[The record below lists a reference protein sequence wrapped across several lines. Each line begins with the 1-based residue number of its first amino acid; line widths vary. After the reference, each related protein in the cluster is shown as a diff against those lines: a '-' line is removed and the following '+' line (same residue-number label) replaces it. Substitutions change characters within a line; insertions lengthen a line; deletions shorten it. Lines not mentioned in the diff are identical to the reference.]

1 MSGIVISVGMAD
13 YKTARSPDLLLT
25 AGLGSCI
32 GICIHDPYLKVGGM
46 AHIMLP
52 TANGSLGGNPAK
64 YADTALELLLNE
76 ISKMGAITSR
86 LRAKIAG
93 GAQMFSFPGKPPVLK
108 IGDRNA
114 EAVEMELKKHRIPL
128 LVTDVGGSFGR
139 TIHFDVGSGELRIRT
154 INHGEK
160 VV

>member
-1 MSGIVISVGMAD
+1 MSTVITVGMAD
-13 YKTARSPDLLLT
+13 YKTASIPDLLMT

-32 GICIHDPYLKVGGM
+32 GICVHDPVQKVGGM

-52 TANGSLGGNPAK
+52 TANGNLGGNPAK
-64 YADTALELLLNE
+64 YADTAIELMMKE
-76 ISKMGAITSR
+76 IIRMGASKSR

-108 IGDRNA
+108 IGDRNF
-114 EAVEMELKKHRIPL
+114 EAVEQELKRLAIPL
-128 LVTDVGGSFGR
+128 LVADVGGSFGR
-139 TIHFDVGSGELRIRT
+139 TIHFDVGTGELKVRT

-160 VV
+160 VI

>member
-1 MSGIVISVGMAD
+1 MNDVITVGMAD
-13 YKTARSPDLLLT
+13 FKTAVAPILLLT

-32 GICIHDPYLKVGGM
+32 GICVHDPILKVGGM

-64 YADTALELLLNE
+64 YADTALELLVRD
-76 ISKMGAITSR
+76 IMSMGASKSR
-86 LRAKIAG
+86 LRAKMAG

-108 IGDRNA
+108 IGDRNS
-114 EAVEMELKKHRIPL
+114 EAVEQELKKHGIPL
-128 LVTDVGGSFGR
+128 LVADVGGSFGR
-139 TIHFDVGSGELRIRT
+139 TIHFNVGTGDLHIRT

>member
-1 MSGIVISVGMAD
+1 MNDVITVGMAD
-13 YKTARSPDLLLT
+13 FKTAVAPVLLLT

-32 GICIHDPYLKVGGM
+32 GICIHDPILKVGGM

-64 YADTALELLLNE
+64 YADTAMELLVRDILG
-76 ISKMGAITSR
+76 MGASKSR
-86 LRAKIAG
+86 LRAKMAG

-114 EAVEMELKKHRIPL
+114 EAVEQELKRYGIPL
-128 LVTDVGGSFGR
+128 LVADVGGSFGR
-139 TIHFDVGSGELRIRT
+139 TIHFNVGTGELHIRT

>member
-1 MSGIVISVGMAD
+1 MSNVINVGMAD
-13 YKTARSPDLLLT
+13 LKTTKTPNILMT

-32 GICIHDPYLKVGGM
+32 GICIHDPILKVGGM

-52 TANGSLGGNPAK
+52 TANGHNAENPAK
-64 YADTALELLLNE
+64 YADSAME
-76 ISKMGAITSR
+76 ILIADILRLGAQKSR

-114 EAVEMELKKHRIPL
+114 EAVTEGLARIGIPL
-128 LVTDVGGSFGR
+128 IISDVGGSFGR
-139 TIHFDVGSGELRIRT
+139 TIHYDVGTGDLKIRT

-160 VV
+160 VI

>member
-1 MSGIVISVGMAD
+1 MSNVISVGMAD
-13 YKTARSPDLLLT
+13 LKTTKAPNILMT

-32 GICIHDPYLKVGGM
+32 GICIHDPIQKWGAM

-52 TANGSLGGNPAK
+52 TAGSANGGNPAK
-64 YADTALELLLNE
+64 YADTAMDVLVTE
-76 ISKMGAITSR
+76 ILRLGASKSR
-86 LRAKIAG
+86 LRAKMAG

-114 EAVEMELKKHRIPL
+114 EQVIIELKRLGIPL
-128 LVTDVGGSFGR
+128 LVSDVGGSFGR
-139 TIHFDVGSGELRIRT
+139 TIHFDVGTGDLKVRT

-160 VV
+160 VI

>member
-1 MSGIVISVGMAD
+1 MNGIISVGMAD
-13 YKTARSPDLLLT
+13 YKTARSPEILLT

-32 GICIHDPYLKVGGM
+32 GICIHDPFLKVGGM

-52 TANGSLGGNPAK
+52 TVNGSIGGNLAK
-64 YADTALELLLNE
+64 YADTALELLIKE
-76 ISKMGAITSR
+76 IAGMGANKSR

-114 EAVEMELKKHRIPL
+114 EAVKGELKRNGIPL
-128 LVTDVGGSFGR
+128 LVADVGGSFGR
-139 TIHFDVGSGELRIRT
+139 TIHFDVGTGELRIRT

>member
-1 MSGIVISVGMAD
+1 MSNIITVGMAD
-13 YKTARSPDLLLT
+13 FKTSKAPDILMT

-32 GICIHDPYLKVGGM
+32 GICIHDPLEKVGGM

-52 TANGSLGGNPAK
+52 TANGNPGINQAK
-64 YADTALELLLNE
+64 YADTAVELLIQDILRLGA
-76 ISKMGAITSR
+76 SKMR

-93 GAQMFSFPGKPPVLK
+93 GAQMFSFPGKTNVLK

-114 EAVEMELKKHRIPL
+114 EAVEAELKRFGIPL
-128 LVTDVGGSFGR
+128 IIADVGGSFGR
-139 TIHFDVGSGELRIRT
+139 TIHFDVANGDLKVRT

-160 VV
+160 VI

>member
-1 MSGIVISVGMAD
+1 MLEWQII
-13 YKTARSPDLLLT
+13 KQREHQEILLT

-32 GICIHDPYLKVGGM
+32 GICIHDPLLKVGGM

-52 TANGSLGGNPAK
+52 TASISLGGNPAK
-64 YADTALELLLNE
+64 YADTALELLLKE
-76 ISKMGAITSR
+76 ISGMGANKAR
-86 LRAKIAG
+86 LKAKMAG

-108 IGDRNA
+108 IGERNA
-114 EAVEMELKKHRIPL
+114 EAVQKELKKHGIPL
-128 LVTDVGGSFGR
+128 LVADVGGSFGR
-139 TIHFDVGSGELRIRT
+139 TIYFDVGTGELRIRT

>member
-1 MSGIVISVGMAD
+1 MNGVISVGMAD
-13 YKTARSPDLLLT
+13 YKTARSPEILLT

-32 GICIHDPYLKVGGM
+32 GICIHDPLLKVGGM

-52 TANGSLGGNPAK
+52 TATGSLGGNPAK
-64 YADTALELLLNE
+64 YADTALDLLLRE
-76 ISKMGAITSR
+76 IASMGTNKSR

-93 GAQMFSFPGKPPVLK
+93 GAQMFSFPGRPQVLK

-114 EAVEMELKKHRIPL
+114 EAVAQELKKHGIPL
-128 LVTDVGGSFGR
+128 LVSDVGGSFGR
-139 TIHFDVGSGELRIRT
+139 TIHFDVGTGELRIRT

>member
-1 MSGIVISVGMAD
+1 MSNVISVGMAD
-13 YKTARSPDLLLT
+13 LKTTKAPNILMT

-32 GICIHDPYLKVGGM
+32 GICVHDPIQKVGGM

-52 TANGSLGGNPAK
+52 TAGSASGGNPAK
-64 YADTALELLLNE
+64 YADTAMDLLVTE
-76 ISKMGAITSR
+76 ILRLGASKSR
-86 LRAKIAG
+86 LRAKMAG

-114 EAVEMELKKHRIPL
+114 EQVIVELKRLGIPL
-128 LVTDVGGSFGR
+128 LVSDVGGSFGR
-139 TIHFDVGSGELRIRT
+139 TIHFDVGTGDLKVRT

-160 VV
+160 VI

>member
-1 MSGIVISVGMAD
+1 MSMVINVGMAD
-13 YKTARSPDLLLT
+13 YKTAHTPDILMT

-32 GICIHDPYLKVGGM
+32 GICIHDPVLKVGGM

-52 TANGSLGGNPAK
+52 TSNGSTGGNLYK
-64 YADTALELLLNE
+64 YADTALEIMLAEILNL
-76 ISKMGAITSR
+76 GANKAR
-86 LRAKIAG
+86 LRAKMAG

-114 EAVEMELKKHRIPL
+114 EAVEQELKRFGVPL
-128 LVTDVGGSFGR
+128 LVADVGGNFGR
-139 TIHFDVGSGELRIRT
+139 TIHFDVGTGNLKVRT

-160 VV
+160 VI

>member
-1 MSGIVISVGMAD
+1 MSNVISVGMAD
-13 YKTARSPDLLLT
+13 LKVTKSPNILMT

-32 GICIHDPYLKVGGM
+32 GICIHDPMQKVGGM

-52 TANGSLGGNPAK
+52 NTNGTGNNPAK
-64 YADTALELLLNE
+64 YADTAVELLIKE
-76 ISKMGAITSR
+76 IMKLGGSKNR
-86 LRAKIAG
+86 LRAKMAG

-114 EAVEMELKKHRIPL
+114 EAVAAELKRLGIPL
-128 LVTDVGGSFGR
+128 LVSDVGGSFGR
-139 TIHFDVGSGELRIRT
+139 TIHYDVSTGALKVRT

-160 VV
+160 VI

>member
-1 MSGIVISVGMAD
+1 MSGIITVGMAD

-32 GICIHDPYLKVGGM
+32 GICIHDPFLKVGGM

-52 TANGSLGGNPAK
+52 TAGGSLGGNPAK
-64 YADTALELLLNE
+64 YVDTAMELLLNE
-76 ISKMGAITSR
+76 IVGMGANKSR

-93 GAQMFSFPGKPPVLK
+93 GAQMFSFPGKPQILK

-114 EAVEMELKKHRIPL
+114 EAVQQELKKYGIPL
-128 LVTDVGGSFGR
+128 LISDVGGSFGR
-139 TIHFDVGSGELRIRT
+139 TIHFDVGTGALRIRT

>member
-1 MSGIVISVGMAD
+1 MSNVISVGMAD
-13 YKTARSPDLLLT
+13 LKVAKAPDILMT

-32 GICIHDPYLKVGGM
+32 GICIHDPIQRVGGM

-52 TANGSLGGNPAK
+52 TAGGNNGGNLAK
-64 YADTALELLLNE
+64 YADTAMGVLVEE
-76 ISKMGAITSR
+76 ILRLGAVKTR

-114 EAVEMELKKHRIPL
+114 EQVIIELKRVGIPL
-128 LVTDVGGSFGR
+128 LVSDVGGNFGR
-139 TIHFDVGSGELRIRT
+139 TIHFDVGTGDLKVRT

-160 VV
+160 VI